1 MKKIIAAL
9 LWCVLYVPVSLALE
23 PFVVKDI
30 RVDGLQRIAA
40 GTVFNYLPVKVGDT
54 LTEQKSQEAVRVLF
68 KTGFF
73 RDVRLDRDKNVLI
86 VYVIERPSIAGI
98 KIAGTK
104 EMSEDDLK
112 KGLKEIGLA
121 EGRVFN
127 KSLLDRVEQELRQQ
141 YFARGYYAVSIRPT
155 VTPLERNRVD
165 INIEVA
171 EGEVARIR
179 EINLVGNKLFSDKP
193 LLKLFTLG
201 PKSWYAFFSSRD
213 KYSKQKLAGDLERLR
228 NFYQDQ
234 GFLEFNIDSTQV
246 SISPDKEK
254 IYITVNITEGKKYT
268 VTGFKLA
275 GTFVVPEKDLS
286 DLVSIKAGS
295 VFSRKEVTEST
306 KKMSDRLANDG
317 FAFAN
322 VNAIPD
328 VDKDKS
334 QVSFTFF
341 VDPGRRVY
349 VRRVNFSGNVA
360 TRDEVMRREMRQMEG
375 GWYNAEKIQRS
386 RVRLQRLGFFDDV
399 NVETPA
405 VPGVADQVDVN
416 VSVKERPTGNLLLG
430 VGYSDTDGLLLNAS
444 VTQSN
449 LFGTGKELG
458 VSFDNSRSTT
468 SFNIRYVNPYY
479 TKDGISRGFNI
490 FSSSVDASAA
500 DTAAYTVDSQG
511 VGVFFGIP
519 LSEDNKIDVGAD
531 VEKIDLHT
539 NSSSAQLAQDF
550 VAKHGSSNTVLKTT
564 IGWSHDSLDSLL
576 LPTSGALQRFSAEI
590 SVPGTD
596 IEYYKLTYL
605 AGRYWPLSENYTFK
619 VKAELGYGN
628 SYGDTDSLPFYKNF
642 FAGGSSTV
650 RGFSSRSL
658 GPKDTLPPNDP
669 IGGNRRVLVNME
681 VLFPLPGTSR
691 DNKSM
696 RLSLFADGG
705 MVYGPGERVDLGQLR
720 YSSGLAFNWYSPV
733 GPLSFSYAI
742 PLNDKPGDRTES
754 FQFTLGVPLR

>member
-1 MKKIIAAL
+1 MKRILAAL
-9 LWCVLYVPVSLALE
+9 LLFLFYISAGWAME

-30 RVDGLQRIAA
+30 RVEGLQRISA

-54 LTEQKSQEAVRVLF
+54 LTQKKSEDAVRTLF

-73 RDVRLDRDKNVLI
+73 RDVQIKRDKDVLI
-86 VYVIERPSIAGI
+86 VIVVERPSIAGI
-98 KIAGTK
+98 KITGTK
-104 EMSEDDLK
+104 ELSEENLK

-127 KSLLDRVEQELRQQ
+127 KSLLDRIEQEMRQQ
-141 YFARGYYAVSIRPT
+141 YFARGYYAVVIRPT

-165 INIEVA
+165 INIDVL
-171 EGEVARIR
+171 EGKVARIR
-179 EINLVGNKLFSDKP
+179 EINIVGNNLFSEKQ
-193 LLKLFTLG
+193 LLKLFSLG
-201 PKSWYAFFSSRD
+201 PRPWYAFFSSRD

-246 SISPDKEK
+246 SITPDKEK

-268 VTGFKLA
+268 VTGYKLA
-275 GTFVVPEKDLS
+275 GTFVVPEKTLS
-286 DLVSIKAGS
+286 DLVRIEAGD
-295 VFSRKEVTEST
+295 VFSRKQVTEAT
-306 KKMSDRLANDG
+306 KRITDRLANDG
-317 FAFAN
+317 YAFAN

-328 VDKDKS
+328 VDKEKS

-349 VRRVNFSGNVA
+349 VRRINFSGNVA
-360 TRDEVMRREMRQMEG
+360 TRDVVLRREMRQLEG
-375 GWYNAEKIQRS
+375 AWYNAAKIERS

-416 VSVKERPTGNLLLG
+416 VTVKERPTGNLLLG

-444 VTQSN
+444 VSQNN
-449 LFGTGKELG
+449 LFGTGKQLS

-468 SFNIRYVNPYY
+468 NFNINYINPYY

-490 FSSSVDASAA
+490 YSSTVDAAAANTASYTA
-500 DTAAYTVDSQG
+500 DTRG
-511 VGVFFGIP
+511 VGMFFGIP
-519 LSEDNKIDVGAD
+519 LSEDNSINVGGD
-531 VEKIDLHT
+531 VENVVLHT
-539 NSSSAQLAQDF
+539 DTSSAQVAQDF
-550 VAKHGSSNTVLKTT
+550 VAQYGKSNTNFKATL
-564 IGWSHDSLDSLL
+564 GWSHDTLNSLL
-576 LPTSGALQRFSAEI
+576 LPTSGTLQKLSGEI
-590 SVPGTD
+590 AVPGSD
-596 IEYYKLTYL
+596 ITYYKLTYL
-605 AGRYWPLSENYTFK
+605 AGHYWPLSDRYTFK
-619 VKAELGYGN
+619 AKAELGYGDG
-628 SYGDTDSLPFYKNF
+628 YGSTGSLPFYKNF

-650 RGFSSRSL
+650 RGYSSRSL

-669 IGGNRRVLVNME
+669 IGGNRRVLGNME
-681 VLFPLPGTSR
+681 ILFPLPGSSR

-696 RLSLFADGG
+696 RLSLFVDGG
-705 MVYGPGERVDLGQLR
+705 MVYGPGEKVDLGQLR

-742 PLNDKPGDRTES
+742 PLNDKPGDKTEA

>member
-1 MKKIIAAL
+1 
-9 LWCVLYVPVSLALE
+9 
-23 PFVVKDI
+23 
-30 RVDGLQRIAA
+30 
-40 GTVFNYLPVKVGDT
+40 
-54 LTEQKSQEAVRVLF
+54 
-68 KTGFF
+68 
-73 RDVRLDRDKNVLI
+73 
-86 VYVIERPSIAGI
+86 
-98 KIAGTK
+98 
-104 EMSEDDLK
+104 
-112 KGLKEIGLA
+112 
-121 EGRVFN
+121 
-127 KSLLDRVEQELRQQ
+127 
-141 YFARGYYAVSIRPT
+141 
-155 VTPLERNRVD
+155 
-165 INIEVA
+165 
-171 EGEVARIR
+171 
-179 EINLVGNKLFSDKP
+179 
-193 LLKLFTLG
+193 
-201 PKSWYAFFSSRD
+201 
-213 KYSKQKLAGDLERLR
+213 
-228 NFYQDQ
+228 
-234 GFLEFNIDSTQV
+234 
-246 SISPDKEK
+246 
-254 IYITVNITEGKKYT
+254 
-268 VTGFKLA
+268 
-275 GTFVVPEKDLS
+275 
-286 DLVSIKAGS
+286 
-295 VFSRKEVTEST
+295 
-306 KKMSDRLANDG
+306 
-317 FAFAN
+317 
-322 VNAIPD
+322 
-328 VDKDKS
+328 
-334 QVSFTFF
+334 
-341 VDPGRRVY
+341 
-349 VRRVNFSGNVA
+349 
-360 TRDEVMRREMRQMEG
+360 
-375 GWYNAEKIQRS
+375 
-386 RVRLQRLGFFDDV
+386 
-399 NVETPA
+399 
-405 VPGVADQVDVN
+405 
-416 VSVKERPTGNLLLG
+416 
-430 VGYSDTDGLLLNAS
+430 LLNAS
-444 VTQSN
+444 ITQSN

-468 SFNIRYVNPYY
+468 NFNIRYVNPYY

-490 FSSSVDASAA
+490 FSSTVDAGAA

-539 NSSSAQLAQDF
+539 NSNSAQVAQDF

-628 SYGDTDSLPFYKNF
+628 SYGGTDSLPFYKNF

-681 VLFPLPGTSR
+681 MLFPLPGSSR

-705 MVYGPGERVDLGQLR
+705 MVYGSGEPVDLGQLR